1 MCDSLLTCN
10 NMTDLPTSRDGAG
23 TEDGFEWEDAKS
35 QNGVSFRIGRPTAS
49 QAQISPPAAEST
61 TSQVDSQPVQAQDIS
76 VPVYWPT
83 TPHQQWSEIHG
94 DVRVGG
100 LTDYALWP
108 GGRLWWKWRLEVQNV
123 STRKYYFTDEDGDVY
138 SLECINWG
146 IHKLDYNSKK
156 PNIVK
161 VHWGS

>member
-1 MCDSLLTCN
+1 MS
-10 NMTDLPTSRDGAG
+10 DLPITHDQAG

-35 QNGVSFRIGRPTAS
+35 QNGVAFRIGRPTAS
-49 QAQISPPAAEST
+49 QSQANPSAADSANPQEDPLPVEAQS
-61 TSQVDSQPVQAQDIS
+61 VS

-83 TPHQQWSEIHG
+83 TPHQQWSEIQG

-146 IHKLDYNSKK
+146 IHKLDYNSSK

-161 VHWGS
+161 VHWES